1 MKSYEEKLLAAANE
15 LYEKRVFWSPKPKRV
30 AGVPLWL
37 NRTLGWEMPS
47 LFHMTFWQ
55 IVIFNGAL
63 FAPTKLLFDYT
74 LFGNQDLMK
83 TQGYWVG
90 FALFPVLNCFL
101 LASFFRL
108 IAWRKGL
115 SRWEDL

>member
-1 MKSYEEKLLAAANE
+1 MKSYEEKLLAAAIE
-15 LYEKRVFWSPKPKRV
+15 LFEKRVFWSRKPKRV

-37 NRTLGWEMPS
+37 NRRFGWEIPP
-47 LFHMTFWQ
+47 LYHMSFWH
-55 IVIFNGAL
+55 IVVFFGATL
-63 FAPTKLLFDYT
+63 VPTKLLFDYT
-74 LFGNQDLMK
+74 LFGNQELMQ

-101 LASFFRL
+101 LASFFRF

-115 SRWEDL
+115 SRWKDL

>member
-1 MKSYEEKLLAAANE
+1 VKSYEEKLLAAANE

-37 NRTLGWEMPS
+37 NRQFGWEIPPLYHMSFLKNAVFFGSFFIPIKLTFDFF
-47 LFHMTFWQ
+47 LFQERSFM
-55 IVIFNGAL
+55 L
-63 FAPTKLLFDYT
+63 
-74 LFGNQDLMK
+74 
-83 TQGYWVG
+83 TQGYWFGFVLILVMITTG
-90 FALFPVLNCFL
+90 FAGCYRF
-101 LASFFRL
+101 